1 MIESM
6 QSVKFPQDTN
16 LHAEPKTKQQTH
28 RKRPK
33 EWLPEETEV
42 GDG

>member
-16 LHAEPKTKQQTH
+16 LYVESKTKQQTH

-33 EWLPEETEV
+33 GWLPKER
-42 GDG
+42 G